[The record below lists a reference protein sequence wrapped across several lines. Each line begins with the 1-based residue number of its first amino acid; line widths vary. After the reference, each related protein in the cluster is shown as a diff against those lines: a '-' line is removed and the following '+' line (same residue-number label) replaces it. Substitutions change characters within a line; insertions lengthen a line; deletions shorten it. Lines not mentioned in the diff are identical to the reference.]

1 MDFDELAHEL
11 YPQICASVVP
21 ISDACNILAKAIRDA
36 YEQGKRDERG
46 PARHMGTSSPTCRN
60 PRFTMK
66 IGEDDAARDSLIFGT
81 DGASSPRQSSKGE
94 PDVVSR

>member
-36 YEQGKRDERG
+36 YEQGKRDEREAG
-46 PARHMGTSSPTCRN
+46 PTYGDFLPDLS
-60 PRFTMK
+60 
-66 IGEDDAARDSLIFGT
+66 
-81 DGASSPRQSSKGE
+81 E
-94 PDVVSR
+94 PEIYDENRGG